1 VDNHNRL
8 LEHYKHGMDA
18 REEQLVQSE
27 GQLGQNQSQLL
38 SRHADFSRMAE
49 HWAATND
56 SLDHTLSDFEPVLHR
71 QHRNSLMDDQNDS
84 TRST

>member
-1 VDNHNRL
+1 VENYNRL
-8 LEHYKHGMDA
+8 LEFYERSMDA
-18 REEQLVQSE
+18 REGRLVQSE

-56 SLDHTLSDFEPVLHR
+56 SLDRTLRDFEPVLH
-71 QHRNSLMDDQNDS
+71 QQRNSPMDDQNDS
-84 TRST
+84 TRPT